1 MPGTVVSCRKGDHM
15 RILVVSDSHGDTA
28 ALRRV
33 LLAQPSAEVVFFL
46 GDGERDIEAVRP
58 DFPQK
63 QFVCVSGNCD
73 FAPLYPTQECR
84 LLCVEKIIA
93 CHGHTFGVKGG
104 WERYLAYARKTG
116 ADLALFG
123 HTHQAVSERCGGCL
137 LANPGELQGRTGRI
151 GFGVLDTETRIINL
165 HTLDFHAS

>member
-1 MPGTVVSCRKGDHM
+1 M

-28 ALRRV
+28 TLRRV
-33 LLAQPSAEVVFFL
+33 LLAQTSAEVVFFL

-84 LLCVEKIIA
+84 LLCGKKIIA

-104 WERYLAYARKTG
+104 WERYLAYARKIG

-123 HTHQAVSERCGGCL
+123 HTHQA
-137 LANPGELQGRTGRI
+137 LARYEDGIYLMNPGSLRGYGGTYGLIDVSKAGIVMNIVEI
-151 GFGVLDTETRIINL
+151 K
-165 HTLDFHAS
+165 S